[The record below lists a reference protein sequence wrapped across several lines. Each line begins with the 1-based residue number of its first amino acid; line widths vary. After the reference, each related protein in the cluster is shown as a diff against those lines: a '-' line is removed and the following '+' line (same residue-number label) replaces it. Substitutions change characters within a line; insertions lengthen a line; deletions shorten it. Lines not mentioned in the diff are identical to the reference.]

1 MPEFHPSDGDD
12 FLSTALKRAAN
23 QSGRQVL
30 PLPVEEIE
38 ARGTRRRRA
47 TLALAAACAV
57 CVLSGASALAALN
70 LTSSEQPPARPV
82 PSLTPPSS
90 PSGPLSHSSRFA
102 SPSPPTTAAEVSSG
116 SPAGG
121 VPSGTPSF
129 SDGTASPFTTPPPIA
144 SGIGSGPS
152 VMTSPGSGASVSS
165 APAG

>member
-1 MPEFHPSDGDD
+1 MPEFHPSGGEDP
-12 FLSTALKRAAN
+12 LSAALKHAAT

-70 LTSSEQPPARPV
+70 LTAEQPPARPV
-82 PSLTPPSS
+82 PSLTPPPSLSGTPSS
-90 PSGPLSHSSRFA
+90 RSRFA
-102 SPSPPTTAAEVSSG
+102 SPSAPTTSAEVSSG
-116 SPAGG
+116 SAVGG

-129 SDGTASPFTTPPPIA
+129 SSGTASPFTTPPFG

-152 VMTSPGSGASVSS
+152 VMTSPGSGADISS